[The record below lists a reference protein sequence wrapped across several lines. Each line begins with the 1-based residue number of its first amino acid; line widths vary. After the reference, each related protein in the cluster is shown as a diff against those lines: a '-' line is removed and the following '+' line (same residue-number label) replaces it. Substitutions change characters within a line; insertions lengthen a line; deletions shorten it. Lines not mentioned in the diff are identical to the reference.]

1 VATSAVQVG
10 GGVVGCGRT
19 KGVPWLVVGGVTVK
33 EGEVRKMKARRSR
46 LHVPSDVHAEAEAE
60 ARASSSKSTHTSER
74 RDAMPS
80 PPHGTQMYLPYR
92 YSPSADRL
100 RFLVRVQGSLA
111 DILGRSGVFVCVD
124 VDVGGCRW
132 MPLGSSC
139 VALPWLSLVLP
150 RCCSTDALVSGCSLA
165 PGSLSDRSGLG
176 GRRRD
181 CVLSRYCTP

>member
-1 VATSAVQVG
+1 MYHQMFTQKQKQKHEQAAAKAHTQAS
-10 GGVVGCGRT
+10 GV
-19 KGVPWLVVGGVTVK
+19 
-33 EGEVRKMKARRSR
+33 MQS
-46 LHVPSDVHAEAEAE
+46 
-60 ARASSSKSTHTSER
+60 
-74 RDAMPS
+74 MPS